1 MTSPYIY
8 NIIICKGGGLSMY
21 IEELLKIFDDKE
33 DINVEE
39 LRNFKKIVVSAGHE
53 YLRVL
58 YKSFDIRDNDIL
70 KLTLN
75 GYYIEQ
81 SNLLSNLGIK
91 VVPESYKE
99 SNLINSVTHVE
110 FPINLFT
117 KYKKEQVLKKVHK

>member
-1 MTSPYIY
+1 
-8 NIIICKGGGLSMY
+8 MY

>member
-1 MTSPYIY
+1 
-8 NIIICKGGGLSMY
+8 MY
-21 IEELLKIFDDKE
+21 IEELLYVYDDKE

-39 LRNFKKIVVSAGHE
+39 LRNFKKIVVSAGQE

-81 SNLLSNLGIK
+81 SNLLNNLGIK
-91 VVPESYKE
+91 VVAE
-99 SNLINSVTHVE
+99 SNKNGNVIDNVTHVE

-117 KYKKEQVLKKVHK
+117 KCQKEQVLKKVQK